1 MNDIQAMCKRVFVIH
16 GGKGLYDGDFDSLV
30 GKVNPRKKLTF
41 EFNYELEKDNI
52 YRLDSKYDFK
62 VNNSILTAELPEDEM
77 TILISKLFQISTPKS
92 FTVEELPVEETMKAF
107 FASPE
112 KFL

>member
-1 MNDIQAMCKRVFVIH
+1 M
-16 GGKGLYDGDFDSLV
+16 
-30 GKVNPRKKLTF
+30 
-41 EFNYELEKDNI
+41 
-52 YRLDSKYDFK
+52 
-62 VNNSILTAELPEDEM
+62 NNSILTAELPEDEM